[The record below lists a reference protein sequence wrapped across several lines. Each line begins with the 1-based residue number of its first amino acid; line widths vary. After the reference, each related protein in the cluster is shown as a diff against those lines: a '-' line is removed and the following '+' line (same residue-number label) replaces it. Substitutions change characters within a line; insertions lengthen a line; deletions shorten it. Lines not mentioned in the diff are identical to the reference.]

1 MDLKVGETY
10 VMKKAETSSDGGIT
24 YLKKGTHVRLVS
36 IGSSRVLVQDLSDD
50 ALTDGIWSTYADNLV
65 TEEEYDAMVD
75 DEEPEPIKLEEGAIY
90 VMKRAEVS
98 GDGLRTYIKKGAR
111 VRIESFGTLSVLV
124 KDLSEDALDD
134 GVWMTNP
141 DALMPLE
148 DALEVGET
156 YYMGK
161 AETNSR
167 GDVTFL
173 KKGAIVRLE
182 VWGKNRVVVQDLSDD
197 KSGDGCWY
205 TNPEY
210 LVPIDKPEGSAAREE
225 VEAEVAEKNKCVAPV
240 VPLEDMVDDGVWM
253 TSLDALMPLEDAL
266 KVGKVY
272 TMAKAETNSRG
283 DVTFLKKGAIVRLEV
298 WGKDRVVVKDL
309 TDTKT
314 GDGVWY
320 TNPEYLVPI
329 DKPEGSISREEAE
342 ASDKNRCCVKEEENK
357 SIAPIVPLE
366 DVVVVKNKHY
376 VSDHQP
382 IETMQANMTNEE
394 FIGFLKG
401 NIIKYACRCGKKDEP
416 LKEAEKI
423 KQYAEWLCI
432 VLSGGTIDPRS

>member
-36 IGSSRVLVQDLSDD
+36 IGGSRVLVQDLSDD

-65 TEEEYDAMVD
+65 SREEYDAMVD
-75 DEEPEPIKLEEGAIY
+75 DEEPEPLQLEKGGIY
-90 VMKRAEVS
+90 VMKRDELS
-98 GDGLRTYIKKGAR
+98 GDGTRVYLKKGAR
-111 VRIESFGTLSVLV
+111 VRVDSFGTLSVLV
-124 KDLSEDALDD
+124 QDLSEDMVDD
-134 GVWMTNP
+134 GVWLTSL
-141 DALMPLE
+141 DALVPLE
-148 DALEVGET
+148 DALEVGAV

-161 AETNSR
+161 PETNTR

-173 KKGAIVRLE
+173 R
-182 VWGKNRVVVQDLSDD
+182 
-197 KSGDGCWY
+197 
-205 TNPEY
+205 
-210 LVPIDKPEGSAAREE
+210 
-225 VEAEVAEKNKCVAPV
+225 
-240 VPLEDMVDDGVWM
+240 
-253 TSLDALMPLEDAL
+253 
-266 KVGKVY
+266 
-272 TMAKAETNSRG
+272 
-283 DVTFLKKGAIVRLEV
+283 KGAIVRLEV

-320 TNPEYLVPI
+320 TNPESLVPI
-329 DKPEGSISREEAE
+329 DKPEGSVSREEAE

-357 SIAPIVPLE
+357 SIAPIVHLE
-366 DVVVVKNKHY
+366 DVVVIKNKHY

-423 KQYAEWLCI
+423 KQYAEWLC
-432 VLSGGTIDPRS
+432 VALSDGTIDPRS

>member
-36 IGSSRVLVQDLSDD
+36 IGSSRVLVQDLSEDMVD
-50 ALTDGIWSTYADNLV
+50 DGIWMT
-65 TEEEYDAMVD
+65 
-75 DEEPEPIKLEEGAIY
+75 
-90 VMKRAEVS
+90 
-98 GDGLRTYIKKGAR
+98 
-111 VRIESFGTLSVLV
+111 SV
-124 KDLSEDALDD
+124 
-134 GVWMTNP
+134 G
-141 DALMPLE
+141 ALMPLE
-148 DALEVGET
+148 DALEVGAT

-161 AETNSR
+161 PETNTR

-173 KKGAIVRLE
+173 R
-182 VWGKNRVVVQDLSDD
+182 
-197 KSGDGCWY
+197 
-205 TNPEY
+205 
-210 LVPIDKPEGSAAREE
+210 
-225 VEAEVAEKNKCVAPV
+225 
-240 VPLEDMVDDGVWM
+240 
-253 TSLDALMPLEDAL
+253 
-266 KVGKVY
+266 
-272 TMAKAETNSRG
+272 
-283 DVTFLKKGAIVRLEV
+283 KGAIVRLEV

-432 VLSGGTIDPRS
+432 VLSDGTIDPRS

>member
-134 GVWMTNP
+134 G
-141 DALMPLE
+141 
-148 DALEVGET
+148 
-156 YYMGK
+156 
-161 AETNSR
+161 
-167 GDVTFL
+167 
-173 KKGAIVRLE
+173 
-182 VWGKNRVVVQDLSDD
+182 
-197 KSGDGCWY
+197 CWY

-240 VPLEDMVDDGVWM
+240 VPLEDMV
-253 TSLDALMPLEDAL
+253 
-266 KVGKVY
+266 
-272 TMAKAETNSRG
+272 
-283 DVTFLKKGAIVRLEV
+283 
-298 WGKDRVVVKDL
+298 
-309 TDTKT
+309 
-314 GDGVWY
+314 
-320 TNPEYLVPI
+320 
-329 DKPEGSISREEAE
+329 
-342 ASDKNRCCVKEEENK
+342 
-357 SIAPIVPLE
+357 
-366 DVVVVKNKHY
+366 VVKNKHY
-376 VSDHQP
+376 VSEHQP
-382 IETMQANMTNEE
+382 IETMQSNMTHDEM
-394 FIGFLKG
+394 IGFLKG

>member
-50 ALTDGIWSTYADNLV
+50 ALTDGIWSTYVDNLV
-65 TEEEYDAMVD
+65 SQEEYDALEAAG
-75 DEEPEPIKLEEGAIY
+75 DESEPIQLEEGAIY
-90 VMKRAEVS
+90 VMKYDEIS
-98 GDGLRTYIKKGAR
+98 GDGRRVYIKRGAR
-111 VRIESFGTLSVLV
+111 VRVESFGTLSVLV
-124 KDLSEDALDD
+124 QDLSEDMVDD
-134 GVWMTNP
+134 GIWMTSVG
-141 DALMPLE
+141 ALMPLE
-148 DALEVGET
+148 DALEVGAI

-161 AETNSR
+161 PETNTR
-167 GDVTFL
+167 GDATFL
-173 KKGAIVRLE
+173 RKGAIVRLE
-182 VWGKNRVVVQDLSDD
+182 V
-197 KSGDGCWY
+197 C
-205 TNPEY
+205 
-210 LVPIDKPEGSAAREE
+210 
-225 VEAEVAEKNKCVAPV
+225 
-240 VPLEDMVDDGVWM
+240 
-253 TSLDALMPLEDAL
+253 
-266 KVGKVY
+266 
-272 TMAKAETNSRG
+272 
-283 DVTFLKKGAIVRLEV
+283 
-298 WGKDRVVVKDL
+298 GKDRVVVKDL

-314 GDGVWY
+314 GDGVWC
-320 TNPEYLVPI
+320 TNPEYLGPI
-329 DKPEGSISREEAE
+329 DTPAGSMSREEAE

-423 KQYAEWLCI
+423 KQYAEWLCV

>member
-36 IGSSRVLVQDLSDD
+36 IGSRRVLVQDLSDD

-90 VMKRAEVS
+90 VMKRAEAS

-240 VPLEDMVDDGVWM
+240 VPLEDMV
-253 TSLDALMPLEDAL
+253 
-266 KVGKVY
+266 
-272 TMAKAETNSRG
+272 
-283 DVTFLKKGAIVRLEV
+283 
-298 WGKDRVVVKDL
+298 
-309 TDTKT
+309 
-314 GDGVWY
+314 
-320 TNPEYLVPI
+320 
-329 DKPEGSISREEAE
+329 
-342 ASDKNRCCVKEEENK
+342 
-357 SIAPIVPLE
+357 
-366 DVVVVKNKHY
+366 VVKNKHY
-376 VSDHQP
+376 VSEHQP
-382 IETMQANMTNEE
+382 IETMQSNMTHDEM
-394 FIGFLKG
+394 IGFLKG

-423 KQYAEWLCI
+423 KQYAEWLCV

>member
-167 GDVTFL
+167 GDVTLL

-197 KSGDGCWY
+197 KSGDGFWY

-240 VPLEDMVDDGVWM
+240 VPLEDMV
-253 TSLDALMPLEDAL
+253 
-266 KVGKVY
+266 
-272 TMAKAETNSRG
+272 
-283 DVTFLKKGAIVRLEV
+283 
-298 WGKDRVVVKDL
+298 
-309 TDTKT
+309 
-314 GDGVWY
+314 
-320 TNPEYLVPI
+320 
-329 DKPEGSISREEAE
+329 
-342 ASDKNRCCVKEEENK
+342 
-357 SIAPIVPLE
+357 
-366 DVVVVKNKHY
+366 VVKNKHY
-376 VSDHQP
+376 VSEHQP
-382 IETMQANMTNEE
+382 IETMQSNITHDEM
-394 FIGFLKG
+394 IGFLKG

-423 KQYAEWLCI
+423 KQYAEWLCV